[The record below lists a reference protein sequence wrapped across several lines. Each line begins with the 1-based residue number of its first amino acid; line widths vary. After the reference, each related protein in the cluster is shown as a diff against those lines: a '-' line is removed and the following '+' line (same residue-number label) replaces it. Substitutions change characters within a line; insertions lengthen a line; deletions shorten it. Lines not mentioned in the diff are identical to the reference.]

1 MSVVAVD
8 RKQTSRPWPKE
19 AALPALLIAI
29 SAVAYIAAAIATGQ
43 TAQLSA
49 DGVMGLLQRTVALG
63 FVAIGQTLV
72 LLVGSIDLSVANLVS
87 L

>member
-8 RKQTSRPWPKE
+8 RKQTSRRWPKE